1 MLSARNATVVAI
13 LKVASKNRPW
23 ILFFSCSE
31 KSAVSENTQKKFILH
46 ILKWAF
52 LMPGTSY
59 KTRVC
64 FNRLGMKRP
73 GALVLKVNIQ
83 SASARTTE
91 LPSSWSLWS
100 LSPLRGP
107 VRRFRQLSTLLWSGF
122 TTTITSP
129 TTRSTFLKW
138 SIISWR
144 KSSSTTTTTTTST
157 EEDDNQA
164 DQANGEQ
171 ASDGQHRPLR
181 RRVHPAGVPALLS
194 CPVDHQ
200 VDRLS
205 PYFTLG
211 SLLHAG
217 FHVLLMVM
225 LLTVVLDA
233 PELLLGQLGPAQ
245 PRKVLLDLVLVVEAG
260 HQRPAPGGVVQTF
273 ELVVVKV
280 VLLGVVVH
288 EAVKWR

>member
-1 MLSARNATVVAI
+1 
-13 LKVASKNRPW
+13 
-23 ILFFSCSE
+23 
-31 KSAVSENTQKKFILH
+31 
-46 ILKWAF
+46 
-52 LMPGTSY
+52 MPGTSY

-64 FNRLGMKRP
+64 FNRFGWKQS
-73 GALVLKVNIQ
+73 GAHSKTFIQ
-83 SASARTTE
+83 SVSARTTE

-107 VRRFRQLSTLLWSGF
+107 VRRFRQLSTFLWSGF

-129 TTRSTFLKW
+129 TTRSTRSSFLKW

-211 SLLHAG
+211 SLFHAG
-217 FHVLLMVM
+217 FQVLLMVM

-273 ELVVVKV
+273 QLVVVKV